1 LRILRDRHDTA
12 SGGFTTRVCATR
24 SEPDAALQVVADH
37 LETFLASLDAD
48 PDAKGFPA
56 YVQRE
61 FYDYLQ
67 CGVLA
72 HGFLRLGC
80 DTCHKEL
87 LLAFSCKRR
96 GFCPS
101 CAGRRMAQTATHL
114 VEQVI
119 PWVPTRQWVVS
130 VPVPL
135 RYWMAA
141 SQELTAQVHTIIRTT
156 IGQYY
161 VNQAVTRGVPRDKV
175 QPGSVTFIQRFG
187 SAINVN
193 LHFHCVFLE
202 GVYLDRT
209 EAGLTPRFVT
219 GEPPT
224 DADIAAVITKISHRV
239 IRKLHQLG
247 YLEAGLD
254 AAVATGYDPLRDDAP
269 ELARTMAASVQQR
282 LAFGERTG
290 QQVRRIG
297 AGFGSE
303 GERPL
308 LSGALCASVHGFS
321 LHANTQV
328 PAHRRDQLERLI
340 RYTARGAVSLERL
353 EQDANG
359 DLVYTFTHPWS
370 DGTTGIRLS
379 PVELVE
385 KLAALVPLPRVH
397 LVRYSGCLASH
408 SHLRGAIIPTPRQQ
422 GIDEEATD
430 TGSPRWTWARL
441 LKRVFAL
448 DMARC
453 PWCQRGVL
461 RMIAAITHG
470 EVIRKILQHL
480 KLSADPPPIAP
491 ARVRQEAFAW
501 SSA

>member
-1 LRILRDRHDTA
+1 M
-12 SGGFTTRVCATR
+12 
-24 SEPDAALQVVADH
+24 
-37 LETFLASLDAD
+37 
-48 PDAKGFPA
+48 
-56 YVQRE
+56 
-61 FYDYLQ
+61 YDYLQ

-80 DTCHKEL
+80 DTCKHEL

-101 CAGRRMAQTATHL
+101 CAGRRMAQTAAHL
-114 VEQVI
+114 VERVI

-130 VPVPL
+130 VPIPL
-135 RYWMAA
+135 RYWMAS
-141 SQELTAQVHTIIRTT
+141 SQDLTAMVHTIMRTT

-161 VNQAVTRGVPRDKV
+161 VNKAVTRGFERANM
-175 QPGSVTFIQRFG
+175 QPGSVTFLQRFG

-193 LHFHCVFLE
+193 LHFPCVFLE

-239 IRKLHQLG
+239 MRKLRQLG

-254 AAVATGYDPLRDDAP
+254 ATVATDYDPLRDDAP

-340 RYTARGAVSLERL
+340 RSTARGAVSLERL

-359 DLVYTFTHPWS
+359 DLVSTFTHPWS

-397 LVRYSGCLASH
+397 LVRSSGCLASH
-408 SHLRGAIIPTPRQQ
+408 RHLRGAIIPTPRQQ

-448 DMARC
+448 AMARC
-453 PWCQRGVL
+453 PWCQRGAL
-461 RMIAAITHG
+461 RMIAAMTHG
-470 EVIRKILQHL
+470 EVIRKILQPL
-480 KLSADPPPIAP
+480 QRSADPPPIAP